1 MSFLGFMDIFSS
13 GITPMSTPFLEI
25 HWNTLLGTL
34 TFDASAK
41 LFMNHQILWN
51 PFPSDEAK
59 PWTWHILKLNVPVG
73 KSMCVLED
81 VVL

>member
-25 HWNTLLGTL
+25 HWNALLGTL

-41 LFMNHQILWN
+41 LFMNHQIL
-51 PFPSDEAK
+51 
-59 PWTWHILKLNVPVG
+59 
-73 KSMCVLED
+73 
-81 VVL
+81 